1 MALLRRYCFLHPLFW
16 NRGAGSINHRILFY
30 FFSFCLSQSVPLSG
44 GQFSNRV
51 HYIGVVFQLD
61 QADAG
66 LNERCF
72 SRQGLGKAW
81 VRGPSTIRQVQGGP
95 RQRRTL
101 ETEPVQRYSPHCC
114 RLTYTFAEITKC

>member
-1 MALLRRYCFLHPLFW
+1 M
-16 NRGAGSINHRILFY
+16 
-30 FFSFCLSQSVPLSG
+30 PLSG

-81 VRGPSTIRQVQGGP
+81 VRGLSTIRQVQGGP
-95 RQRRTL
+95 GRGGRWKL
-101 ETEPVQRYSPHCC
+101 GPCSAIV
-114 RLTYTFAEITKC
+114 LIVAG